1 MRTEQILNI
10 LRVVAWIVFIG
21 AIGQATVAAVMIIAF
36 SLSESLPDLP
46 APHVGVLLLLASST
60 LTVHV
65 LYAQL
70 WLKIKDLLSEI
81 NLSSPFTITVAN
93 KLLAISY
100 VMLSI
105 WFISF
110 INMNFNHYL
119 NKRMPEVVN
128 AMGEIGKDLI
138 AFNINGAYL
147 LAAGIVYI
155 IAQVFRR
162 GVELQQENDL
172 TI

>member
-1 MRTEQILNI
+1 M
-10 LRVVAWIVFIG
+10 
-21 AIGQATVAAVMIIAF
+21 
-36 SLSESLPDLP
+36 
-46 APHVGVLLLLASST
+46 
-60 LTVHV
+60 
-65 LYAQL
+65 
-70 WLKIKDLLSEI
+70 

-100 VMLSI
+100 VLLSI
-105 WFISF
+105 WIISF
-110 INMNFNHYL
+110 INKSFNHYL

-138 AFNINGAYL
+138 TFNINGAYL

-162 GVELQQENDL
+162 GVELQQENEL